1 MEDFKCNAS
10 RNGSLVNLL
19 SKDFLFLGCLPMFS
33 SMGEVRVPSRS
44 VVTGTANF
52 CHTKNILHP
61 VNST

>member
-19 SKDFLFLGCLPMFS
+19 SKDFLFLGCFS
-33 SMGEVRVPSRS
+33 VGEVRVLSKS

-52 CHTKNILHP
+52 CHTKKILHP
-61 VNST
+61 VNSA